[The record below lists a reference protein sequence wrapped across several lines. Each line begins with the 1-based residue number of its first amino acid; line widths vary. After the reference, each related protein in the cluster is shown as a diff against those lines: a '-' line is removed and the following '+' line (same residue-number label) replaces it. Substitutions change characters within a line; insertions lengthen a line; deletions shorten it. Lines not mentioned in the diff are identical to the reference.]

1 MATQRLKFKS
11 SLNGT
16 GAIYRPFEVNTSQT
30 IVEGDIVVLSSNK
43 VSIAADAAAAGTVLG
58 VAASSITTGGSVDS
72 SDTIMVD
79 VNPASIYRAG
89 YTGSATPAV
98 GNKYDMGAAAY
109 QFDSDDTTGGWIQ
122 VVGNVDSTNKYADVI
137 LTNRV
142 FGLA

>member
-1 MATQRLKFKS
+1 MATQRMKFKG

-16 GAIYRPFEVNTSQT
+16 GPIYREFEVNTSQT

-43 VSIAADAAAAGTVLG
+43 ASLAADAAAAGTVLG
-58 VAASSITTGGSVDS
+58 VAAASKTTGGSVTSADVVK
-72 SDTIMVD
+72 VD
-79 VNPASIYRAG
+79 INPASIYRCS

-122 VVGNVDSTNKYADVI
+122 VVGNVDTTNTLADVI

-142 FGLA
+142 FGMA

>member
-1 MATQRLKFKS
+1 MAQRLKFKG

-16 GAIYRPFEVNTSQT
+16 GPIYREFEVNTNQT

-58 VAASSITTGGSVDS
+58 VAASSIVTGGSVTAADV
-72 SDTIMVD
+72 IKVD
-79 VNPASIYRAG
+79 INPASIYRSS

-98 GNKYDMGAAAY
+98 GNKYDLGAAAY
-109 QFDSDDTTGGWIQ
+109 QFDSDDTTGGFIQ
-122 VVGNVDSTNKYADVI
+122 VVGNVDTTNKFADVI

-142 FGLA
+142 FGV